1 MQLTGVRRQDR
12 RIGRIFDRHLVGGCP
27 GGGESLP
34 HLIRWSEQY
43 GGQHPFPEQLGGRG
57 ASARVRSFGKD
68 DPAREPARTFPQ
80 LASEACAWSAHEGR
94 VVSLPGVTPKSFS
107 RIRASTP
114 SETKGETSP
123 PRDATSRTS
132 EADRKE

>member
-12 RIGRIFDRHLVGGCP
+12 RIGRIFDRHLVGRCP
-27 GGGESLP
+27 GGRESLP

-43 GGQHPFPEQLGGRG
+43 GGQHPFPEQLRGRG
-57 ASARVRSFGKD
+57 ARTRVPSFGKD
-68 DPAREPARTFPQ
+68 DPARETARAFPQ
-80 LASEACAWSAHEGR
+80 RVSEASAWSVHEGR
-94 VVSLPGVTPKSFS
+94 GVSLFGVTPRSFS
-107 RIRASTP
+107 RMRASTP